1 MADKSGESK
10 SRASA
15 LENCLMELNLSL
27 FPLGVRLLEN
37 WQKDLSLEKDF
48 LATIFFCKVSKKEL
62 PPGIR

>member
-1 MADKSGESK
+1 
-10 SRASA
+10 
-15 LENCLMELNLSL
+15 MELNLSL